1 MSRPCLPTRAS
12 CEANLFND
20 LVKSLVLKWGRRDAG
35 FHHIF
40 LKQRPPCNSARK
52 LSENICLL
60 PLSVLFFRVFDAWKP
75 LLLHHQHI
83 QIRPWAVPNSSSPYR
98 RRWRRRFSPP
108 SSIFSSC
115 QIPLAEFSFLGLPSP
130 EWKNKTAE
138 SQKAEIILLK
148 SRLSHGWIG
157 SGSSC
162 MPCGKNCNVT

>member
-1 MSRPCLPTRAS
+1 M
-12 CEANLFND
+12 
-20 LVKSLVLKWGRRDAG
+20 WGQPFQRSGQIFGPQVGAARCG
-35 FHHIF
+35 FPSHF
-40 LKQRPPCNSARK
+40 LKQRPPCNSPRK
-52 LSENICLL
+52 LSENKCLL
-60 PLSVLFFRVFDAWKP
+60 LLSYLFFRVFDAWKP
-75 LLLHHQHI
+75 LMLHQHI

-98 RRWRRRFSPP
+98 PRRRRFSPP

-130 EWKNKTAE
+130 EWKKKTAE